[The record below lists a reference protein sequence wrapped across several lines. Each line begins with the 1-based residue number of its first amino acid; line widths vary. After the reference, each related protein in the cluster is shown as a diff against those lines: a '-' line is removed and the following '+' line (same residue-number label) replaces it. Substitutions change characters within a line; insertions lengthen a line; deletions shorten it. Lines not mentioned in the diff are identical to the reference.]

1 MALLVAGV
9 LLWTLAHLFKRWF
22 PHARAKLGSAGR
34 GIMAIAIV
42 VSVVLMVVGYG
53 HAQGTVLWVVGGD
66 WLLVS
71 HSLSLFALYLM
82 AASVG
87 KTWITTIVAHPQLTA
102 VKSWSVGHLLI
113 NGDVKSL
120 ILFGG
125 LLAWAALSVIV
136 INKQDG
142 KPSPEVTV
150 KALNEAVTAVAAILA
165 FGGIAFIHIALGYAV
180 YLP

>member
-1 MALLVAGV
+1 
-9 LLWTLAHLFKRWF
+9 
-22 PHARAKLGSAGR
+22 
-34 GIMAIAIV
+34 MAIAIV
-42 VSVVLMVVGYG
+42 ASVVLMVVGYG
-53 HAQGTVLWVVGGD
+53 HAQGKVLWVVGGD

-71 HSLSLFALYLM
+71 HSVSLFALYLI

-87 KTWITTIVAHPQLTA
+87 KTWSTTMVAHPQLTA

-113 NGDVKSL
+113 NGDVQSL

-125 LLAWAALSVIV
+125 LLAWAALSVVV

-142 KPSPEVTV
+142 KPAPEVTV
-150 KALNEAVTAVAAILA
+150 RALNEVVTAVAAILA
-165 FGGIAFIHIALGYAV
+165 FGGIAFIHVALGYAV